1 MSKDYRYQR
10 EELDS
15 VEEEDFHTKKVGTK
29 RPQSVKNKQN
39 RDLQRREKQRRLM
52 HEGSLYAS

>member
-1 MSKDYRYQR
+1 MSKDYRYQS

-29 RPQSVKNKQN
+29 RHQSVKKQT
-39 RDLQRREKQRRLM
+39 K
-52 HEGSLYAS
+52 S